1 MFSLA
6 STAVKT
12 VLQVNKPTGKP
23 PGFLWVRA
31 AQSSHEPHG
40 EKGAYAV
47 TTTLGDHAQINVEGV
62 FEPIDDLNTVR
73 DEGLGKF
80 LVTEAGSG
88 PVSMNS
94 KGETNTLRNP
104 SRKGP
109 WNPQFPVASGRM
121 NRSKRYLD
129 GRQREREDHTRRGLC
144 RITST
149 PIVRRAILLD
159 EWREKGY
166 FWSLSMMMTCLPL
179 FSASKAAQTPAKP
192 APIMTIGFSI
202 GNRERGG

>member
-40 EKGAYAV
+40 EKGAYTV

-88 PVSMNS
+88 PVSMNLN
-94 KGETNTLRNP
+94 GETNTLRNP

-129 GRQREREDHTRRGLC
+129 GEQRERERIIPEEAFVELPPPLQSEERYYWVNGERRDTSGPC
-144 RITST
+144 R
-149 PIVRRAILLD
+149 
-159 EWREKGY
+159 
-166 FWSLSMMMTCLPL
+166 
-179 FSASKAAQTPAKP
+179 
-192 APIMTIGFSI
+192 
-202 GNRERGG
+202 